1 MNKMPFF
8 TFIFILLY
16 VFIGIAYRIGEFDN
30 NYILFLKKPWS
41 FQSLYHDPIGD
52 RDIQDVPKEQLKQ
65 FLLYCDANI
74 FDQFPCTVETKEEVR
89 KYLSEH

>member
-1 MNKMPFF
+1 MNKMLFF

-16 VFIGIAYRIGEFDN
+16 LFIGIAYRIGEFDN

-52 RDIQDVPKEQLKQ
+52 RDIQDVPKEQLK
-65 FLLYCDANI
+65 
-74 FDQFPCTVETKEEVR
+74 
-89 KYLSEH
+89 

>member
-1 MNKMPFF
+1 MNKMLF
-8 TFIFILLY
+8 FIFILLY
-16 VFIGIAYRIGEFDN
+16 LFIGIVYRTGEFDN

-41 FQSLYHDPIGD
+41 FQSLYYDPIGD

-65 FLLYCDANI
+65 YLLYCNANI
-74 FDQFPCTVETKEEVR
+74 FNEFPCTVEIQEETK

>member
-1 MNKMPFF
+1 MNKMLFF

-16 VFIGIAYRIGEFDN
+16 LFIGIAYRIGEFDN

-41 FQSLYHDPIGD
+41 FQSLYHDPNGD

-74 FDQFPCTVETKEEVR
+74 FDQFPCTVETKEEVK